1 MTRSVGS
8 EVQVPMLSVR
18 SVEFDELWAIRA
30 ISAETCR
37 DLWPE
42 DLTRA
47 YLKATCSDR
56 ALLRRFECSRL
67 AVAWDGGEPCG
78 LIEVVRHGA
87 SYELVTLRV
96 RRPWRR
102 RGVATALVAWDG
114 LPSTVLVRVE
124 RQNTAAQAFLRARG
138 FLRDAEEWQP
148 FGGEPIDRYVRLA
161 GARPVR

>member
-1 MTRSVGS
+1 
-8 EVQVPMLSVR
+8 MLSVR
-18 SVEFDELWAIRA
+18 SVEFDELWSIRA

-47 YLKATCSDR
+47 YLKAACSDR
-56 ALLRRFECSRL
+56 ALLRRFECSRM
-67 AVAWDGGEPCG
+67 AIAWDEDEGEPCG
-78 LIEVVRHGA
+78 LIEVVRHGG

-96 RRPWRR
+96 RQPWRR

-114 LPSTVLVRVE
+114 LPPTVLVRVE

-138 FLRDAEEWQP
+138 FSRDAEEWQP
-148 FGGEPIDRYVRLA
+148 FGGEPLDRYVRA
-161 GARPVR
+161 VGGRPAR